1 MTRLLAFIL
10 AVFTTAA
17 VAQTKDTP
25 TFQIDGSGATRCVYV
40 WDPNNTTATDKGL
53 PFGCIDGKGAWNLPP
68 GLRNARTIN
77 ETDLRGYGYV
87 GDGTSRP
94 LSSVAI
100 LNGRST
106 AGWTL
111 AQWQA
116 ALPGAQALTD
126 NIDEAAIASAI
137 SASTGDLTIN
147 LGPGTIVLTRP
158 LILCGKTVM
167 LQGASLLSYNA
178 VTKFVVRHAG
188 NGIEHCASA
197 PQSSRMELRNLDIDL
212 DDTFRS
218 ASSGSWAIYD
228 RTANWTRLDNIVVT
242 DFNNCARLF
251 NPSGTVAT
259 RVQCRHFDGSY
270 VNNGI
275 GFLYE
280 GTNSFENKIYDSG
293 PNGFKQSYVLNS
305 LVAGFPGAIG
315 LEDFTIQNSGCG
327 HTETCITV
335 DSDSRTYGP
344 LFFKFI
350 GMSAEA
356 TGQFVRAR
364 SCTDMV
370 IRDGIWLVSKKAGG
384 STFANNLP
392 LFEFGGDNG
401 ANGSNTPNCAM
412 IRVNDNMIFA
422 PSGGDIQDVFRVNR
436 RTTDV
441 VFANNQIGTA
451 GFTAGGNG
459 SMSGYYYYLSDYTH
473 PSLDKPSFTRANSI
487 TEYGTYWRDQAT
499 PFLPPTNAYGSATD
513 PSGGFGLDNSERAY
527 TRYDIQMFGRA
538 KTTLGTCSTG
548 TGSAMAPGS
557 TNASGTVHDDGTGT
571 SCVINFGTPK
581 FNFVPRCQ
589 VRARTGSVQ
598 ISITSITQNAIT
610 YTRSAGPVDVD
621 YSCSAN

>member
-1 MTRLLAFIL
+1 MTRFLAIIFAL
-10 AVFTTAA
+10 FAT
-17 VAQTKDTP
+17 VAYAQKGTP
-25 TFQIDGSGATRCVYV
+25 TFGIDKTGTTRCLYT
-40 WDPNNTTATDKGL
+40 WDLNNTTATDKSL
-53 PFGCIDGKGAWNLPP
+53 PFGCIDGKGAWNIPP
-68 GLRNARTIN
+68 ALRNARTIN

-94 LSSVAI
+94 LSGVTS

-106 AGWTL
+106 VGWTL
-111 AQWQA
+111 SQWQA

-126 NIDEAAIASAI
+126 NIDEAAIASAV
-137 SASTGDLTIN
+137 SASSGDLTIN
-147 LGPGTIVLTRP
+147 LGPGTIVTTRP
-158 LILCGKTVM
+158 LILCGKTVV

-178 VTKFVVRHAG
+178 VTKFVVKHSG
-188 NGIEHCASA
+188 NGIEHCAGE
-197 PQSSRMELRNLDIDL
+197 PQTSRMELRNLDIDL

-218 ASSGSWAIYD
+218 TSSTSWAIYD
-228 RTANWTRLDNIVVT
+228 RTANWTRLDNVLVT
-242 DFNNCARLF
+242 DFNNCARFF

-259 RVQCRHFDGSY
+259 RVQCRHYDGSY

-293 PNGFKQSYVLNS
+293 PNGYQQSYVLNS
-305 LVAGFPGAIG
+305 LVAGFPGSIG

-327 HTETCITV
+327 HTQTCITV
-335 DSDSRTYGP
+335 SSDSRTYGP

-356 TGQFVRAR
+356 TGRFIFAR

-370 IRDGIWLVSKKAGG
+370 VRDGIWLVSKKGG
-384 STFANNLP
+384 SSNWSNNLP

-401 ANGSNTPNCAM
+401 VSGSNTPNCTM
-412 IRVNDNMIFA
+412 IRVHDNMIFA

-451 GFTAGGNG
+451 GFTAGGSG
-459 SMSGYYYYLSDYTH
+459 SMSGYYYYLSDYAH
-473 PSLDKPSFTRANSI
+473 PSLDKPSHTRANSI

-499 PFLPPTNAYGSATD
+499 PFLPPSNAYGAFTD
-513 PSGGFGLDNSERAY
+513 PAGGFGLDNGERTY
-527 TRYDIQMFGRA
+527 TRYDFQMFGRPQ
-538 KTTLGTCSTG
+538 TTLGTCSTG
-548 TGSAMAPGS
+548 SGSTMAPGS

-589 VRARTGSVQ
+589 LKARTGSVQ
-598 ISITSITQNAIT
+598 IGITSITQNAIT
-610 YTRSAGPVDVD
+610 YTRTAGPVDVD